1 MSNLDEKLREI
12 LEESFTGGWH
22 ATIERKLIAIK
33 KAIREALPEKKP
45 TDLDGNSPS
54 YIRDCIKWGG
64 GFNSCLKEVEDILK

>member
-1 MSNLDEKLREI
+1 MGNNLDEKLN
-12 LEESFTGGWH
+12 
-22 ATIERKLIAIK
+22 LIICGVEDGTCEPQDALPAIK
-33 KAIREALPEKKP
+33 QALREALPEKKP